1 MTDHLDVLKFVEQH
15 GIVLASAKGPVPSLA
30 EAIAG
35 GPIRGSWWVHKK
47 RGAIFDAI
55 NAVADSSDVLCF
67 RLVDRKL
74 TFVHRRLW
82 PALIRL
88 ADELGRD
95 RLAAIKQE
103 HTNTGAHRN
112 VSTPYP
118 KWVPLKIQTAAKAL
132 STAQARSQLG
142 VWLAPSKPKALP
154 RRRGR
159 LGGHAAH
166 GHRAEPV

>member
-1 MTDHLDVLKFVEQH
+1 MTDRLDALKFVEQH

-35 GPIRGSWWVHKK
+35 GTIRGSWWGHKK
-47 RGAIFDAI
+47 RAEIFDAL
-55 NAVADSSDVLCF
+55 NAAADSSDVLCF

-82 PALIRL
+82 PALVRL
-88 ADELGRD
+88 ADTLGKD

-103 HTNTGAHRN
+103 HTDTGAHRN

-118 KWVPLKIQTAAKAL
+118 RWVPPKVRSAAKAL
-132 STAQARSQLG
+132 SPAQARSQLG
-142 VWLAPSKPKALP
+142 NWLASPKLRAP
-154 RRRGR
+154 QRRRLRG
-159 LGGHAAH
+159 
-166 GHRAEPV
+166 

>member
-1 MTDHLDVLKFVEQH
+1 MTVRLDALKFVEQH
-15 GIVLASAKGPVPSLA
+15 GIVLVSAKGPVPSLA
-30 EAIAG
+30 ESIAG
-35 GPIRGSWWVHKK
+35 ETIRGSWWGHKK
-47 RGAIFDAI
+47 KAEIFDAL

-88 ADELGRD
+88 ADELGKD

-103 HTNTGAHRN
+103 HTETGAHRN

-118 KWVPLKIQTAAKAL
+118 KWVPPKVRSAAKAL
-132 STAQARSQLG
+132 SPAQARSQLG
-142 VWLAPSKPKALP
+142 NWLAPPKLMAP
-154 RRRGR
+154 PQRQVRG
-159 LGGHAAH
+159 G
-166 GHRAEPV
+166 